1 MKYLIPFF
9 IMSSFVFGQDL
20 ALLRKNLEIAP
31 DNKTICK
38 EMMDSV
44 PSTTTNAVYLA
55 YLGAYQTI
63 WANHV
68 INPISKLSTFNKGK
82 KNIQKAVSMDNNN
95 VEIRFIRYSIQKNA
109 PRFLG
114 YSNDLAADKKFIEA
128 HRNEVKSIELN
139 NLINKVL

>member
-9 IMSSFVFGQDL
+9 ILSSIVFGQDL
-20 ALLRKNLEIAP
+20 SLLRKYLEIAP

-38 EMMDSV
+38 QMIDSV
-44 PSTTTNAVYLA
+44 PANTTNPVFLA

-68 INPISKLSTFNKGK
+68 FNPLSKLSTFNKGK
-82 KNIQKAVSMDNNN
+82 KNIQKAVTMDSNN

-114 YSNDLAADKKFIEA
+114 YSSDLATDKKFIET
-128 HRNEVKSIELN
+128 HRDEVKSSVLD